1 METVF
6 DVAGRATT
14 VRRVGSTGTVVW
26 SMTQGWDAAGNRVSV
41 TSSRGN
47 VPNAV
52 AAQFTTSFGYDAV
65 NRLVSV
71 TEPVTGST
79 TRSTGYGYDLA
90 GNTTR
95 VIDGRG
101 NVSWYGFNEWGVQTT
116 VTEPSTTAHPN
127 LSDRQWVTS
136 LDAGGLPVRTVEPGG
151 VSVTRVFD
159 ELGRL
164 VSETGSG
171 AGVVSASRTFGYDAA
186 GLRTSAGTAG
196 GNIVFGYDDR
206 GLLTSVTGPAGFA
219 GSSFTY
225 DAAGR
230 MLSRTDAAGTT
241 QFTWNSR
248 NLPATMRDGL
258 TAQTATFTWDAAAQ
272 LTGVDY
278 SGGGRRRFVYD
289 QAGRVTSD
297 QLSTSTAT
305 VTAGYSYEWDAD
317 SNLTART
324 VTLPG
329 NTGAGVNRYG
339 YDNAGRLTSW
349 TRPNNST
356 LTYTWDA
363 AGNLTANAGV
373 AQTFDQRNRMLTSG
387 STTYT
392 WSARG
397 TLRSQKAGTAV
408 AVPVVF
414 DGLGRQTGF
423 GSQTSVYDSLDRVV
437 THAGTGFSYAGF
449 ELDPVKIGNTLLAR
463 GPAGGLLAV
472 RNGTATAVLAGLD
485 QHGDVGFWTSGAGTV
500 SGTRTYTPFGA
511 PVASTGTWA
520 APVGFQG
527 DYTDTTSSLTWM
539 GARWYRPGT
548 ATFTARDTVFGTLDT
563 PISLN
568 RYTYAWADPLGRWDP
583 DGRWSEGLFDGADC
597 AALADKLGDAIR
609 KRAFE
614 DCVIAQDGLGQ
625 SYARNARK
633 VEAQAAVV
641 GRAVIVAGSM
651 VPVVGDAMDVVG
663 CVRRDYWSCAS
674 LVPYADVLTK
684 SKRVAELAR
693 SADRVL
699 DASRAVAS
707 AVKIEDR
714 AVDAADTVRRVADSA
729 ATPLRRVDTPTPA
742 SISQPVTTYTP
753 ALNPTTSHRLHTTTD
768 PPNLNNLPT
777 ATKSGSTLVYRG
789 GSRTPDNL
797 TPRPGIDDTGL
808 STYDTPGAAAPN
820 GGKVQVIDT
829 SRLKCTI
836 ACPDAPPPGHVSIR
850 PPDAAEIPGWAGTR
864 GTGQVSPFTQDI
876 MDAVIDEIRLPRS

>member
-1 METVF
+1 MKS
-6 DVAGRATT
+6 VAASQARATGWRRLLPHFSLAVALALLPIQLVAAPPMPE
-14 VRRVGSTGTVVW
+14 VREIRQPSLQSFTTRFGC
-26 SMTQGWDAAGNRVSV
+26 DELGNRVSV
-41 TSSRGN
+41 TDE
-47 VPNAV
+47 V
-52 AAQFTTSFGYDAV
+52 AI
-65 NRLVSV
+65 
-71 TEPVTGST
+71 VTGFEYS
-79 TRSTGYGYDLA
+79 RLGA
-90 GNTTR
+90 
-95 VIDGRG
+95 
-101 NVSWYGFNEWGVQTT
+101 QTA
-116 VTEPSTTAHPN
+116 VM
-127 LSDRQWVTS
+127 
-136 LDAGGLPVRTVEPGG
+136 EPGG
-151 VSVTRVFD
+151 VTVTRVFD

-186 GLRTSAGTAG
+186 GLRTSAGTTG

-241 QFTWNSR
+241 QVTWNSR
-248 NLPATMRDGL
+248 NLPATVRDPL
-258 TAQTATFTWDAAAQ
+258 TAQTATYTWDAANQ

-297 QLSTSTAT
+297 QWSTSTGT

-397 TLRSQKAGTAV
+397 TLTSQKTGTAA

-548 ATFTARDTVFGTLDT
+548 ATFTAERD
-563 PISLN
+563 PIS
-568 RYTYAWADPLGRWDP
+568 W
-583 DGRWSEGLFDGADC
+583 
-597 AALADKLGDAIR
+597 
-609 KRAFE
+609 
-614 DCVIAQDGLGQ
+614 
-625 SYARNARK
+625 
-633 VEAQAAVV
+633 
-641 GRAVIVAGSM
+641 
-651 VPVVGDAMDVVG
+651 
-663 CVRRDYWSCAS
+663 
-674 LVPYADVLTK
+674 
-684 SKRVAELAR
+684 
-693 SADRVL
+693 
-699 DASRAVAS
+699 
-707 AVKIEDR
+707 
-714 AVDAADTVRRVADSA
+714 
-729 ATPLRRVDTPTPA
+729 
-742 SISQPVTTYTP
+742 
-753 ALNPTTSHRLHTTTD
+753 
-768 PPNLNNLPT
+768 
-777 ATKSGSTLVYRG
+777 
-789 GSRTPDNL
+789 
-797 TPRPGIDDTGL
+797 
-808 STYDTPGAAAPN
+808 
-820 GGKVQVIDT
+820 
-829 SRLKCTI
+829 
-836 ACPDAPPPGHVSIR
+836 
-850 PPDAAEIPGWAGTR
+850 TR
-864 GTGQVSPFTQDI
+864 GYG
-876 MDAVIDEIRLPRS
+876 RSWCPWS